1 MRAVRGDGFD
11 ESPENLMVLAEAESQ
26 KTAFLLNALSHMT
39 NNQVMLD
46 QMDQIVAEIQ
56 TTLRDRNQV
65 EIPEEPNPN
74 MERPVTSSSQRSDAP
89 APGQE

>member
-1 MRAVRGDGFD
+1 
-11 ESPENLMVLAEAESQ
+11 
-26 KTAFLLNALSHMT
+26 
-39 NNQVMLD
+39 MLD